1 PVPSYSTVASKIDYN
16 PEIKLLQLFLNQKDL
31 NTDLLTYLLYL
42 NMLNVERKY

>member
-1 PVPSYSTVASKIDYN
+1 MQAKIDYN